1 MAANL
6 RGTIKHLSPSMKK
19 TANMERSNANGLN
32 MVVILKHPPKPWSQ
46 IMRRTV
52 NATFPKG
59 LSLSCRSQVQQK
71 LRSQRRAEEPE
82 KQRLHQHW
90 CQMGCVRNTTNMEI
104 GLTSVTCPQSAF
116 GTMISCYH
124 QPLGLP
130 MNKEKLVYFMK
141 RCLSVN
147 FMAACSETGIVEK
160 WKDMKWVNV
169 PFEIYT

>member
-19 TANMERSNANGLN
+19 TANIERSNVNGLN

-52 NATFPKG
+52 KATFSKG

-71 LRSQRRAEEPE
+71 LRSPRRTDEPK

-90 CQMGCVRNTTNMEI
+90 WAMGCVRNTTNMEI
-104 GLTSVTCPQSAF
+104 GLTSVICPQSAF

-124 QPLGLP
+124 QPLTLP
-130 MNKEKLVYFMK
+130 MNKEKLVYLMK
-141 RCLSVN
+141 KSAN
-147 FMAACSETGIVEK
+147 SMAAPSETGIIEK
-160 WKDMKWVNV
+160 WKAMKWMNV
-169 PFEIYT
+169 PFEVYP